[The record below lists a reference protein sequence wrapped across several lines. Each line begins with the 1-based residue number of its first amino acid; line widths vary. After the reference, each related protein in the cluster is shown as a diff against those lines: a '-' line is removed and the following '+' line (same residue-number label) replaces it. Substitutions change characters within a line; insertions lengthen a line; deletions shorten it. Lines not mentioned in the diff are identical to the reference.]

1 MSTASEN
8 DYEKLLK
15 EYKELQLRVTQFS
28 TIEQELINTR
38 DRLDQEL
45 VLYKRLN
52 QFNTS
57 SLKEFSDSEFFKYV
71 CETIIDIFE
80 TESALIFAENYSEPG
95 FSTFSEGIS
104 TSGFKND
111 SIEKELKK
119 FSEKVV
125 AGKAILLGSEH
136 FKNFKSFSNYSKGLF
151 FSISDKDFGY
161 NIHLFALISKEYEP
175 VYTKLQQRHET
186 IFSVFSQ
193 QVQSILANRKKESK
207 IKEQFEKISSSESE
221 LRKLSQIATRTQNGV
236 IISDDQGRIE
246 WVNEAFTSMTGYTL
260 DEVKGKKPK
269 DFLQGKD
276 TDPKAIEKIKEALW
290 NKKKVEQT
298 IINYN
303 KFNQPYHNSL
313 QITPVFD
320 EQGKLKNFIAIQK
333 DITKEIQAKQDIL
346 NINSRFE
353 LIANKSNVGIWEQDM
368 ITGKSSWNPILE
380 TQYGADPE
388 KMASDFYGYWYDC
401 IYPDDRKRVKENL
414 DNFLSSKSE
423 IFEDEIRI
431 NRQTDQE
438 IRILKTLTIAERDK
452 QGVILRLVG
461 TNIDITDEKK
471 TEIELQKNLQQQE
484 LLSETALELN
494 NLSDFSVTLNS
505 VLNKVGNHTGV
516 SRVYIFENIDA
527 GNACNNTFEW
537 CNEGIEPQLEN
548 LQGIPYEVIPY
559 WKNELTST
567 GYIFSENIAEFPQ
580 EVRDILEPQEIKSI
594 LVFPL
599 KVKGEF
605 YGFIGFDECVRYKK
619 WSKSEFALIKA
630 FSGIISNTFERK
642 ISEDSLIA
650 SEKKYRSIIENIN
663 LGLVETNATGEVVF
677 SNKQFHQLTQI
688 ENPSALAIGNNPE
701 EILQRKELKGKLLA
715 FKKMDELVYEMNI
728 KQKDN
733 SVKTL
738 LVSNAPVLNQQ
749 NETTGSIS
757 IFLDI
762 TPVKA
767 LQVNLESAL
776 KERDIFLK
784 KVNTLKTFYE
794 IVLNH
799 SPSDIAVINTDMT
812 LNYSNEQFNEFE
824 KAVRQSDVAE
834 GSRIQGV
841 LLNHVQE
848 ALQERKLIQKE
859 ESFINKNGEAIYK
872 LRSILPFYDGE
883 NHLQHIIV
891 SGVDISELK
900 EIENTLI
907 RRNDELKKINTE
919 LDNFVYSV
927 SHDLRSPLL
936 SIKGILNLI
945 FKGSQLDNKLSN
957 YLKMIDKSV
966 LRLDG
971 TIQEILEYSRNA
983 RLDVKEEKTDLKK
996 IISDIHEDLKFSTPQ
1011 NIEFSF
1017 HFDCDH
1023 IVLTDSPRI
1032 TTVLK
1037 NIIGNAFKYQIKG
1050 NQNCKVSVTVSKNKK
1065 NKLQIQISDNGEGIS
1080 DENSKKVFDMFY
1092 RASNTSVGTGL
1103 GLYICKEIISKMK
1116 GKIELT
1122 SKLGKG
1128 TCVSIILPVKFFAE

>member
-1 MSTASEN
+1 MSTAGEN
-8 DYEKLLK
+8 EYEKLLK
-15 EYKELQLRVTQFS
+15 DYNSLQLRVTRFS
-28 TIEQELINTR
+28 NIEQELINTR

-57 SLKEFSDSEFFKYV
+57 ALNEFSDSDFFKYV
-71 CETIIDIFE
+71 CETIIDVFE
-80 TESALIFAENYSEPG
+80 TESALIFAENYIESS
-95 FSTFSEGIS
+95 FSIFGEGLS
-104 TSGFKND
+104 SSDFENN
-111 SIEKELKK
+111 SIDKELKK
-119 FSEKVV
+119 FAEKIDT
-125 AGKAILLGSEH
+125 GKAILLGADH
-136 FKNFKSFSNYSKGLF
+136 FKNLKSFTNYSKGLF
-151 FSISDKDFGY
+151 FMISDKDFGY
-161 NIHLFALISKEYEP
+161 KIYLFALISKEYEP
-175 VYTKLQQRHET
+175 VYTKLQPRHET

-193 QVQSILANRKKESK
+193 QVQSILTNRKKESK

-236 IISDDQGRIE
+236 IISDDHGRIE
-246 WVNEAFTSMTGYTL
+246 WVNDAFTQITGYTL

-269 DFLQGKD
+269 DFLQGKE
-276 TDPKAIEKIKEALW
+276 TDITAIEKIKDALW
-290 NKKKVEQT
+290 SKKSVEQT
-298 IINYN
+298 LINYTKN
-303 KFNQPYHNSL
+303 NEPYHNSL

-333 DITKEIQAKQDIL
+333 DITLEIKARQDIL

-353 LIANKSNVGIWEQDM
+353 LIANKSNVGIWELDM
-368 ITGKSSWNPILE
+368 VTGKSSWNTILQK
-380 TQYGADPE
+380 QYGADPE
-388 KMASDFYGYWYDC
+388 KMASDFNGYWYEC
-401 IYPDDRKRVKENL
+401 IHTEDRKRVKENF
-414 DNFLSSKSE
+414 DHFLSSKSE
-423 IFEDEIRI
+423 ILEDEIRI

-461 TNIDITDEKK
+461 TNIDITEEKK

-494 NLSDFSVTLNS
+494 NLNDFSVTLNS

-516 SRVYIFENIDA
+516 SRVYIFENIDS

-537 CNEGIEPQLEN
+537 CNEGVEPQLEN
-548 LQGIPYEVIPY
+548 LQGIPYDAIPY
-559 WKNELTST
+559 WKNELTTT
-567 GYIFSENIAEFPQ
+567 GHIFSENIAELPQ

-605 YGFIGFDECVRYKK
+605 YGFIGFDECVRNKK
-619 WSKSEFALIKA
+619 WSKSELALIKA
-630 FSGIISNTFERK
+630 YSGIISNTFERK

-663 LGLVETNATGEVVF
+663 LGLVEMNATGEVVF
-677 SNKQFHQLTQI
+677 SNKQFHDLTQI
-688 ENPSALAIGNNPE
+688 ENPSALALGNNAE
-701 EILQRKELKGKLLA
+701 DILQRKELKGKLLS

-728 KQKDN
+728 KQKDS

-749 NETTGSIS
+749 NEMAGSIS
-757 IFLDI
+757 IYLDI

-776 KERDIFLK
+776 KERDVFLK
-784 KVNTLKTFYE
+784 KVNSLKTFYE
-794 IVLNH
+794 SVLNH
-799 SPSDIAVINTDMT
+799 SPSDIAVVNTDMT

-824 KAVRQSDVAE
+824 KAVRKSDVAE
-834 GSRIQGV
+834 GSKIQGV
-841 LLNHVQE
+841 LLNHVQD
-848 ALQERKLIQKE
+848 AIQERKLIQKE
-859 ESFINKNGEAIYK
+859 ESFINKNGESIYK

-883 NHLQHIIV
+883 NHLQHIII
-891 SGVDISELK
+891 SGVDITEIK
-900 EIENTLI
+900 KIENTLL

-945 FKGSQLDNKLSN
+945 FKGSQLDNKLSD
-957 YLKMIDKSV
+957 YLKLIDKSV
-966 LRLDG
+966 IRLDG

-996 IISDIHEDLKFSTPQ
+996 IILDIHEDLKFSTSQ
-1011 NIEFSF
+1011 KIEFSLQ
-1017 HFDCDH
+1017 FDCENV
-1023 IVLTDSPRI
+1023 VLTDSARI
-1032 TTVLK
+1032 TTILK
-1037 NIIGNAFKYQIKG
+1037 NIIGNAFKYQIKD
-1050 NQNCKVSVTVSKNKK
+1050 NQNCKVSIGVSKNKK
-1065 NKLQIQISDNGEGIS
+1065 DELIIQISDNGEGIS

-1103 GLYICKEIISKMK
+1103 GLYICKEIISKMN
-1116 GKIELT
+1116 GEIELK
-1122 SKLGKG
+1122 SKLKEG
-1128 TCVSIILPVKFFAE
+1128 TTVRLLLPVKFIQ